1 MIINNVM
8 IACDLS
14 MLHTL
19 CIKYRETFL
28 HKILENSKSNDYEF
42 LENSEEIFHW

>member
-14 MLHTL
+14 MLHTSL

-28 HKILENSKSNDYEF
+28 HKILENSKSNDYE
-42 LENSEEIFHW
+42 NSEEIFHW